1 MLESIRRNTN
11 YELLRTFIN
20 VTAVLAIVVTVI
32 LGFAAIFATRGD
44 GFLVAVLSA
53 AFSVSATLASRMF
66 ALMLVDIADTLQWQ
80 CRHMVKV
87 DQPD

>member
-32 LGFAAIFATRGD
+32 LGFTAIFATRGE
-44 GFLVAVLSA
+44 GFLIALVST
-53 AFSVSATLASRMF
+53 AFSVCATLAARMLL
-66 ALMLVDIADTLQWQ
+66 LMLVDIADTLQWQ

-87 DQPD
+87 DEAE